1 MDVPRTGVRVLPN
14 TFPFMVKAEPLD
26 HILEEADWVAHVHL
40 ADTGRRWP
48 GSGMYP
54 LERLFAIL
62 KEIDHQGRASV
73 ECGWG
78 EDFTGETTKALRFLR
93 GLAG

>member
-1 MDVPRTGVRVLPN
+1 MMD
-14 TFPFMVKAEPLD
+14 AEPLD
-26 HILEEADWVAHVHL
+26 HILEEPDWLAHVHL

-62 KEIDHQGRASV
+62 KEIDYQGRASV
-73 ECGWG
+73 ECAWG
-78 EDFTGETTKALRFLR
+78 EDFGGETARALRFLR